1 MYLLTGIIPQ
11 LHHRYEMGVSGTKA
25 SWLAIDTDHF
35 ASTVGDAGWGCG
47 YRNLQ
52 MLISALLKMEI
63 YRPVMLSGECSRILG
78 CLDTICANHSVRN
91 LVNLIP
97 RSLVDEAQ
105 GEIGQVQKFNFSFW
119 LECEGVT

>member
-1 MYLLTGIIPQ
+1 MCLLAGIIPQ

-78 CLDTICANHSVRN
+78 CLDTICATIQSEILLISYPDLSSTKPKAR
-91 LVNLIP
+91 LVKKNSIFLFGKNA
-97 RSLVDEAQ
+97 RE
-105 GEIGQVQKFNFSFW
+105 
-119 LECEGVT
+119 